1 MASQPTIPTKERL
14 MPADPEKY
22 PDGLIVKRPRSN
34 APDFVVGSIS
44 IKTKTFLQWLST
56 RNTEWVNLDIKVS
69 SFGEDEAGNS
79 SWYTQVNDWQPS
91 PKKSEEDGDG
101 LPF

>member
-1 MASQPTIPTKERL
+1 

-69 SFGEDEAGNS
+69 SFGEDEEGNKK
-79 SWYTQVNDWQPS
+79 WYAQVNAWVKPS
-91 PKKSEEDGDG
+91 ERVEEKEDEDA

>member
-1 MASQPTIPTKERL
+1 

-69 SFGEDEAGNS
+69 SFGEDEEGNKK
-79 SWYTQVNDWQPS
+79 WYAQVDAWVKPS
-91 PKKSEEDGDG
+91 ERVEEKEDEDA